1 MPRPEDCLYTREH
14 EWVHLEGAVALVG
27 ITDFAQKEL
36 GDIVYVNMG
45 ETGRSVTVGQA
56 VGEIES
62 VKAVAEV
69 YAPISGQVV
78 EINPVLGETPE
89 KLNSDPLGDGWL
101 IRMSVKDP
109 AEAKTL
115 MNFAAYQAY
124 VEEAG
129 H

>member
-1 MPRPEDCLYTREH
+1 MPRPEDCLYTKEH
-14 EWVHLEGAVALVG
+14 EWLHLEGAAARVG

-45 ETGRSVTVGQA
+45 ETGRAVSAGQA

-69 YAPISGQVV
+69 YAPISGTVV
-78 EINPVLGETPE
+78 EINPLLAESPE
-89 KLNSDPLGDGWL
+89 KINSDPLGDGWL
-101 IRMSVKDP
+101 ITMSIKNP
-109 AEAKTL
+109 GETAAL
-115 MNFAAYQAY
+115 MNFAAYEKY
-124 VEEAG
+124 LEESA